1 MTTPY
6 HTGIEPK
13 FDPYPGPSSAVLRA
27 VSEDLKRLDTLLDD
41 AIARLL
47 ESFSNIQQL
56 AAQSNSPEISRAA
69 IDAVTALQFQDMAT
83 QLISHCRKHLATPDD
98 PTATIPFSATHFYHQ
113 MQSRGPSSPGGPGSG
128 PVEQSD
134 LASGSIDLF

>member
-6 HTGIEPK
+6 HAGNEPK
-13 FDPYPGPSSAVLRA
+13 FDSVAGPSYAVLRA

-56 AAQSNSPEISRAA
+56 AASSNSPEISKAA
-69 IDAVTALQFQDMAT
+69 VDAVTALQFQDMAT
-83 QLISHCRKHLATPDD
+83 QLISHCRKHLADPED

-113 MQSRGPSSPGGPGSG
+113 MQSRGPVSANGTGTG